1 MVMND
6 KYQKHGFDLPED
18 YFKTS
23 EARLK
28 QLSLKHKPS
37 ATKKSIIR
45 VHRLFWLPAAASTAL
60 LFWWALAGP
69 ESATMSTDRFN
80 GAHSFENKELIDAQ
94 DPWVQYA
101 EDYLGTEDF
110 LAMLH
115 AEDLEIL
122 MNEATEWEA
131 LDQQAIPN
139 DYLIEE
145 SHLIL
150 NTL

>member
-1 MVMND
+1 MND

-23 EARLK
+23 EASLK
-28 QLSLKHKPS
+28 QLSLKYKSS

-45 VHRLFWLPAAASTAL
+45 VHRLFWLPAAASVAL
-60 LFWWALAGP
+60 LFWWTLVGP
-69 ESATMSTDRFN
+69 ESGTISEDRFN
-80 GAHSFENKELIDAQ
+80 GAHSFENQELIDSQ
-94 DPWVQYA
+94 DPWFQYA
-101 EDYLGTEDF
+101 EGYLDTEDF
-110 LAMLH
+110 LAILQ

-131 LDQQAIPN
+131 LDQQAIQN

>member
-1 MVMND
+1 MND

-23 EARLK
+23 EASLK
-28 QLSLKHKPS
+28 QLSLKYKSS

-45 VHRLFWLPAAASTAL
+45 VHRLFWLPAAASIAL
-60 LFWWALAGP
+60 LFWWTLVGP
-69 ESATMSTDRFN
+69 ESRTISEDRFN
-80 GAHSFENKELIDAQ
+80 GPHSFENQELIDSQ
-94 DPWVQYA
+94 DPWFQYA
-101 EDYLGTEDF
+101 EGYLDTEDF
-110 LAMLH
+110 LAILQ

-131 LDQQAIPN
+131 LDQQAIQN

>member
-1 MVMND
+1 
-6 KYQKHGFDLPED
+6 
-18 YFKTS
+18 
-23 EARLK
+23 
-28 QLSLKHKPS
+28 
-37 ATKKSIIR
+37 
-45 VHRLFWLPAAASTAL
+45 
-60 LFWWALAGP
+60 
-69 ESATMSTDRFN
+69 MSTDRFKW
-80 GAHSFENKELIDAQ
+80 AHSFENKELIDAQ

-110 LAMLH
+110 LAMLQ

-131 LDQQAIPN
+131 LDQQAIQN